1 MYIYEI
7 SIVPTVTPRCPEL
20 IGAKIRRGVQYGSRY
35 LIPGL
40 AKLGGG
46 GEVVQLYSGQ
56 LNFVINR
63 TTSIVVYDIK
73 FKPNYIT
80 VIVRILYM

>member
-1 MYIYEI
+1 MKFLQRL
-7 SIVPTVTPRCPEL
+7 TPRFPEL
-20 IGAKIRRGVQYGSRY
+20 IGAKSRRGVQYGSRY

-40 AKLGGG
+40 AKLGVGVG
-46 GEVVQLYSGQ
+46 VGVQLYSGQ
-56 LNFVINR
+56 FNFVINS
-63 TTSIVVYDIK
+63 TTGIVVYGIK

>member
-1 MYIYEI
+1 MDIYEI
-7 SIVPTVTPRCPEL
+7 SIAPNSEL

-46 GEVVQLYSGQ
+46 GVIQLYSGQ
-56 LNFVINR
+56 FNFVINS
-63 TTSIVVYDIK
+63 TTSIVVYGNK

-80 VIVRILYM
+80 VIVRIFYT

>member
-1 MYIYEI
+1 MKFLYRL
-7 SIVPTVTPRCPEL
+7 PVTPRCAEL
-20 IGAKIRRGVQYGSRY
+20 IGARIRRGVKYGSRY

-40 AKLGGG
+40 AKLAVGGG
-46 GEVVQLYSGQ
+46 GGILLYSGQ
-56 LNFVINR
+56 FNFVINS
-63 TTSIVVYDIK
+63 TTNIVVYGIK